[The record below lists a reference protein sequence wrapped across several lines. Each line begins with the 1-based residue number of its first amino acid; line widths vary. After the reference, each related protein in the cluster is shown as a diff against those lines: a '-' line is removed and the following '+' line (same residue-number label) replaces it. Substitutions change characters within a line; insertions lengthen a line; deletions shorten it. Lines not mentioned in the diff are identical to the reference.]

1 MNNSD
6 VQQPKHDNKIE
17 TNSSI
22 LDSTLAID
30 DIEYIALVIL
40 LIIVT
45 FGFALQ
51 EIILRLINKKIQTEG
66 MILFA
71 RYIIHVAYSIVYG
84 SLFILIYRLGI
95 SISYILYGCLIYL
108 GLLVLI
114 FCIILLYKQ
123 FKKKK
128 KTN

>member
-51 EIILRLINKKIQTEG
+51 EIILRLINKKIQTDG
-66 MILFA
+66 MNLFA
-71 RYIIHVAYSIVYG
+71 KYIVHLAYSIMYG

-114 FCIILLYKQ
+114 FCIILLYNH
-123 FKKKK
+123 FKKKN